1 MLDNVD
7 NIIDSTWRLCAL
19 VGGWVS
25 GLISKPYTKVVG
37 SAFDGSISR
46 LANEREN
53 RYLDYMDQCIYISSS
68 DDELEEIVDPRRI
81 PPIWASER
89 NSDSRRAKS
98 SNASSSNVF
107 NHSQVKPNNQPGP
120 SNGSTSQ
127 HQTVNSR
134 ISNSNGAGYEKMS
147 SQQAFNRTLPPSFQS
162 SASRALPP
170 LSFAPNN
177 RLSNSSSSQLHDA
190 YKSRHHGVGPSSSG
204 EKGFFR
210 GNDGDRFMNQNGGTR
225 ALPPS
230 LMLGKA
236 ITPPFASSSEMYRS
250 GAGDERAPETDE
262 RLIYEAAL
270 QVFHYVCHR
279 IYRLNFLDSQSC
291 MKEYSVC

>member
-1 MLDNVD
+1 M
-7 NIIDSTWRLCAL
+7 LCA
-19 VGGWVS
+19 
-25 GLISKPYTKVVG
+25 
-37 SAFDGSISR
+37 
-46 LANEREN
+46 
-53 RYLDYMDQCIYISSS
+53 
-68 DDELEEIVDPRRI
+68 
-81 PPIWASER
+81 
-89 NSDSRRAKS
+89 DSRRVKS

-170 LSFAPNN
+170 SSFAPNN
-177 RLSNSSSSQLHDA
+177 RLSNLSNSQLHDA

-210 GNDGDRFMNQNGGTR
+210 DGRGNDGDRFTNQNGGTR

-236 ITPPFASSSEMYRS
+236 ITPPFAGSSESAYRS

-279 IYRLNFLDSQSC
+279 IYMLNFLDSQS
-291 MKEYSVC
+291 

>member
-1 MLDNVD
+1 VEDFYQRFPVMKFLYKSV
-7 NIIDSTWRLCAL
+7 IIIYVILC
-19 VGGWVS
+19 
-25 GLISKPYTKVVG
+25 T
-37 SAFDGSISR
+37 
-46 LANEREN
+46 
-53 RYLDYMDQCIYISSS
+53 
-68 DDELEEIVDPRRI
+68 
-81 PPIWASER
+81 
-89 NSDSRRAKS
+89 DSRRAKS
-98 SNASSSNVF
+98 SNTSSFNVF
-107 NHSQVKPNNQPGP
+107 NHSQVKPNNYPGP

-162 SASRALPP
+162 SGTRALPP
-170 LSFAPNN
+170 SSFAPNN
-177 RLSNSSSSQLHDA
+177 RFSNLSSTQLHDA
-190 YKSRHHGVGPSSSG
+190 YKSRHHGVGPSTSG
-204 EKGFFR
+204 EKVFSRDNFAR
-210 GNDGDRFMNQNGGTR
+210 VNDGDRFTNQNGGNR

-236 ITPPFASSSEMYRS
+236 ITPPFASSSESAYRS

-270 QVFHYVCHR
+270 QVFHYVCR
-279 IYRLNFLDSQSC
+279 CIYMLNSFNSQSC